1 MISFVLGLWLAG
13 IGMVAYVA
21 SLSLRTVESV
31 MTVPPHEAS
40 KWIDVLGKEKVRT
53 LLLHGSLEVNR
64 SLFEFWGNVD
74 LVICGFLF
82 VAVVMNKS
90 GKVLIIL
97 TSVLLLLGTAS
108 TFLLTPQMIAV
119 GRQLDFRV
127 VSLQPPPEI
136 VQFAA
141 LQKMYFGV
149 GLVRI
154 LIAGTMVALLLH
166 RSERGARVRRSRLD
180 EVDTVNDAE
189 NRGINR

>member
-13 IGMVAYVA
+13 MGMVAYVA
-21 SLSLRTVESV
+21 PLSLRTVESV

-53 LLLHGSLEVNR
+53 LLLHGSSEVNR

-74 LVICGFLF
+74 LVVCGFLF

-97 TSVLLLLGTAS
+97 SGVLFLLGTAS
-108 TFLLTPQMIAV
+108 AFLLTPQMVAV

-127 VSLQPPPEI
+127 VFPVPQELI
-136 VQFAA
+136 QFTA
-141 LQKMYFGV
+141 LQNMYFGV

-154 LIAGTMVALLLH
+154 LTVGTMVGLLLH
-166 RSERGARVRRSRLD
+166 RSGQGARVRRSRLD
-180 EVDTVNDAE
+180 EVDAVNDTE
-189 NRGINR
+189 HRGINR